1 MKRKVKNEENEKF
14 MVGPGKWRETWKH
27 MQKTKHTL
35 QELEYGEKTDQKEK
49 QKQTLQDLEYG
60 QKFDKGGK

>member
-1 MKRKVKNEENEKF
+1 MRKTQCWIGSMARKLKKVESE
-14 MVGPGKWRETWKH
+14 
-27 MQKTKHTL
+27 KHTL

-49 QKQTLQDLEYG
+49 QKKTLQDLEYG